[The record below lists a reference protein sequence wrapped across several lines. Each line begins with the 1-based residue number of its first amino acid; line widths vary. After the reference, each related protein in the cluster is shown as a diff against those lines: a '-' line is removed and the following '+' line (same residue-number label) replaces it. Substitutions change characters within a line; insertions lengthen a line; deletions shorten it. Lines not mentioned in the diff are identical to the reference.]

1 MSKAKRDLDTS
12 GLRLTCFDRF
22 PDALL
27 RVPARQLWQHLEG
40 PSLFRIVGRRP
51 EPLFVSVLLH
61 GNKHTGWQAVQSV
74 LARHVGTPLPRSL
87 LLFVANVAAAK
98 VNARTLPTQSDY
110 NRTWPG
116 TTHLTAP
123 DAVLMKE
130 VFEIASEHAPYASI
144 DVHNNTG
151 NNPHYACVTRLDE
164 RYLHLARLFGRT
176 VVYFEK
182 PVGVQSAALAAI
194 CPAVTIE
201 CGRTGA
207 TAGVDHAAEFVASA
221 LAISHLPDYPL
232 PSSDIDLLRTSAI
245 VKVPSEATM
254 SFDGSDADFLFRAD
268 LDRLNFSEIEE
279 GTSFGFLG
287 GSRLHRLSVLPADDC
302 AVTEPYF
309 DYSGGW
315 ISVTRPTI
323 PAMLTVDPRAI
334 RLDSLCYLMHRIDRE
349 GRRVS

>member
-1 MSKAKRDLDTS
+1 MSQAKGDLGAA
-12 GLRLTCFDRF
+12 GLRLTRFDRF
-22 PDALL
+22 PDELL
-27 RVPARQLWQHLEG
+27 HVPAWQLWEYIEG
-40 PSLFRIVGRRP
+40 PSLFQITGRRP

-61 GNKHTGWQAVQSV
+61 GDEHTGWRAVQSV
-74 LARHVGTPLPRSL
+74 LGQYSGTQLPRSL
-87 LLFVANVAAAK
+87 LLFVGNIAAAK
-98 VNARTLPTQSDY
+98 VNARTLPAQQDY

-116 TTHLTAP
+116 TPHLTAP
-123 DAVLMKE
+123 ETALMKE
-130 VFEIASEHAPYASI
+130 VFEIVSQHAPYASI
-144 DVHNNTG
+144 DIHNNTG
-151 NNPHYACVTRLDE
+151 NNPHYACVTSLDD
-164 RYLHLARLFGRT
+164 RYLHLARLFSRT

-182 PVGVQSAALAAI
+182 PVGVQAAALAAI

-221 LAISHLPDYPL
+221 LAVSRLPDHPL

-245 VKVPSEATM
+245 VKVPGKATM
-254 SFDGSDADFLFRAD
+254 SFDGSDADFVFRAD

-287 GSRLHRLSVLPADDC
+287 GSRRHRLSVLPGDDR
-302 AVTEPYF
+302 AITEPYF

-315 ISVTRPTI
+315 ISITRRTI

-349 GRRVS
+349 GRRVR